1 MVNYLNG
8 LGIAE
13 AHWARTRVL
22 HWIGLITYSFSFDV
36 AIGRPQIGRS
46 TSSSCPESR
55 VSSGA
60 KWSLDSNGCYV

>member
-22 HWIGLITYSFSFDV
+22 HWIGLIARTRK
-36 AIGRPQIGRS
+36 GRRLLAEHRPDPIQRLALRG
-46 TSSSCPESR
+46 CQPVGEPC
-55 VSSGA
+55 GA
-60 KWSLDSNGCYV
+60 HL